1 MHRSLDYSWGLL
13 FKNVSVQVA
22 VERVMEVLKE
32 FLETSTIHGLLYIST
47 AKVSFPFGNHL
58 FKKTNIVDFVFQV
71 LRSIFGLHKK
81 IAFCHFSDIFF

>member
-1 MHRSLDYSWGLL
+1 MHRSLDYSRGLL

-47 AKVSFPFGNHL
+47 AKVS
-58 FKKTNIVDFVFQV
+58 
-71 LRSIFGLHKK
+71 
-81 IAFCHFSDIFF
+81 